1 MASTVLDVLDTLEG
15 APTLDALGG
24 EHGIYESADVLVH
37 DSRVVEVA
45 VALCNGW
52 GALDD
57 QDAARQLLLGAV
69 ESIPAFSAGD
79 LYDVLLTSESVLPQ
93 ISTDLEQALKH
104 RAEQSGLARDFALEA
119 WTRLALG
126 NFGTMAL
133 HLRAALQDGS
143 SAPDATPTLVR
154 ALGAALSK
162 WGDENLRTA
171 LHTLTEHDDL
181 NSDAAM
187 ELGLDWVARATARTE
202 LDDVRSGLGEA
213 QHWFDAASADEGR
226 PDAVAFHAVISGVLD
241 QADGHSVTEERYQ
254 SICDSV
260 YGYLDGYHGVSR
272 GWRAARGETSTA
284 WLELLNQ
291 LHQADT
297 DAWYDPPRT
306 IENLARTLA
315 AETTMT
321 LVVSQ
326 GGTGQAGIRAL
337 VQPHVDNLVK
347 GNGAILSHVRRWLDA
362 APSGTEQDTRAA
374 VEALLVQLE
383 TPPKKAGGE
392 STAIPE
398 SIRDRLNL
406 TPGDATIL
414 ADVAAEHPD
423 LTHVYEQLALYSYP
437 VGYAE
442 SVLLDQLLDACEQYA
457 QGGISQ
463 YRYELGLVLKHVV
476 RFAAFHLDEGQSG
489 QRASPWMA
497 DDKPWP
503 LEHELADD
511 LNRQLRMSGLTS
523 VVEQS
528 NTAGGRVDIAITFP
542 RCRICIEVKRTDQD
556 LSDDQLVA
564 DFGPQA
570 VQYAATDV
578 PVALLVTADY
588 LRRTKRLDLTGAFHV
603 APLRLQKHS
612 RQNALV
618 SVRMQANVA
627 TPSASSPSRI

>member
-1 MASTVLDVLDTLEG
+1 MAPTVLEVLDTFEG
-15 APTLDALGG
+15 TPSLDALGG
-24 EHGIYESADVLVH
+24 ERAIYESADILVR

-45 VALCNGW
+45 VAICAGW
-52 GALDD
+52 SSLDD
-57 QDAARQLLLGAV
+57 QRAAGNLLMGAV

-93 ISTDLEQALKH
+93 ISADLELALKH
-104 RAEQSGLARDFALEA
+104 RAEGTGLARDFALEA

-143 SAPDATPTLVR
+143 SAPDASPTLVR

-162 WGDENLRTA
+162 WGDENLRAA
-171 LHTLTEHDDL
+171 LHALTKHDDL
-181 NSDAAM
+181 DSDAAM
-187 ELGLDWVARATARTE
+187 ELGLDSVAQATACTE
-202 LDDVRSGLGEA
+202 LDDVRSGLGDA
-213 QHWFDAASADEGR
+213 RHWFDVAAADEGR

-241 QADGHSVTEERYQ
+241 QADGHSVSKERYQ
-254 SICDSV
+254 SIRDSV
-260 YGYLDGYHGVSR
+260 YDYLDGYQGVSR
-272 GWRAARGETSTA
+272 GWRSARAQTSTA

-291 LHQADT
+291 LHQAHAD
-297 DAWYDPPRT
+297 DWYDPPRT
-306 IENLARTLA
+306 IENLGRTLA

-326 GGTGQAGIRAL
+326 GDTEQAGIRAL
-337 VQPHVDNLVK
+337 VQPHVDSMVQR
-347 GNGAILSHVRRWLDA
+347 NGAIVSHIRRWLGVSLPD
-362 APSGTEQDTRAA
+362 TEQDTRAA
-374 VEALLVQLE
+374 VEALLQRLE
-383 TPPKKAGGE
+383 TPPKKVAGG

-406 TPGDATIL
+406 TPADAAIL
-414 ADVAAEHPD
+414 AEAAAERPD
-423 LTHVYEQLALYSYP
+423 LTDVYEQLAQHSYP

-442 SVLLDQLLDACEQYA
+442 SVLLNQLLDGCEQQA
-457 QGGISQ
+457 QGGVGQ
-463 YRYELGLVLKHVV
+463 YQYELGLVLMHVI
-476 RFAAFHLDEGQSG
+476 RFTAFHLDEGQSG
-489 QRASPWMA
+489 QRASPWMKA
-497 DDKPWP
+497 KKPWP

-511 LNRQLRMSGLTS
+511 LNRMLRMSGLTA

-556 LSDDQLVA
+556 LSDGQLVE

-570 VQYAATDV
+570 VQYAATDI

-603 APLRLQKHS
+603 APLRLQKNS